1 MKLKTVEVKNVLR
14 CEELF
19 DNLNSRSAI
28 VEGIGLVHGPSGFG
42 KTTTM
47 TWLFNQDHVDAV
59 YVRCRATDTPSSLLT
74 KIAFEMG
81 LEPKYPLGR
90 MVDDIVERMRYK
102 ELSLFIDEVDYV
114 IGSTRIMES
123 LRDIYDLTQQPVLL
137 IGMDQIARRISHR
150 KQLFNRISEW
160 IEFQPADLED
170 VALFADE
177 LLENEIRLSED
188 LLDAIQSKANGEV
201 RRILSALE
209 KIERKAIA
217 ADRDKISLDDVD
229 IREIFLDSR
238 RR

>member
-28 VEGIGLVHGPSGFG
+28 VEGIGLVHGPSGYG

-81 LEPKYPLGR
+81 LDPKYPLGR
-90 MVDDIVERMRYK
+90 MVDDIVENMRHK
-102 ELSLFIDEVDYV
+102 ELSLFVDEVDYV
-114 IGSTRIMES
+114 IGSARIMES

-160 IEFQPADLED
+160 IEFQPADFED

-177 LLENEIRLSED
+177 LLANEIRLEED
-188 LLDAIQSKANGEV
+188 LLEAVQRKANGEV
-201 RRILSALE
+201 TSYFIS
-209 KIERKAIA
+209 IRKN
-217 ADRDKISLDDVD
+217 RT
-229 IREIFLDSR
+229 
-238 RR
+238 